1 MYKHNLIFT
10 RDTSLAYLKRL
21 ELVFS
26 CLDIPDK
33 SYHMG
38 RPPYPISAMINALV
52 FKNLRGLINL
62 ADLSRELECYPALS
76 QVCGF
81 KSFPCKER
89 FSHFLKYTHSELF
102 LHIKENLIKELLRL
116 GEIKAEYL
124 SADSCP
130 VKSPVKENNPKV
142 CIKNRFDKT
151 KILKSDKE
159 ARIGVYA
166 VHSGDK
172 RIQFFWGYRNHMVND
187 AVSELPLAEITR
199 PANVNDATMLIS
211 QLEYLKK
218 TFQIA
223 PKALAADSA
232 FDSHAIIEYIAK
244 ELKAKP
250 VIARNP
256 RRGAN
261 PDIKISRKGAPICLA
276 GFEMASRGRCY
287 EKDRNRIR
295 HKFVCPIKRSENFA
309 RKVGWFCPWNHPNFY
324 SNKFGCTTNLRID
337 VDTSIRGSIDY
348 GSQTFRKIYALRT
361 ASERIFSRLS
371 TFSMQ
376 RSSIKGLNATS
387 NMCSLAHI
395 AILAVALAAAR
406 HDPERK
412 IRFIKS
418 FFYV

>member
-1 MYKHNLIFT
+1 M
-10 RDTSLAYLKRL
+10 
-21 ELVFS
+21 V
-26 CLDIPDK
+26 
-33 SYHMG
+33 
-38 RPPYPISAMINALV
+38 NALV
-52 FKNLRGLINL
+52 FKNLRGLLNL
-62 ADLSRELECYPALS
+62 ADLSRELACYPALS

-89 FSHFLKYTHSELF
+89 FSHFLKYAHSELF
-102 LHIKENLIKELLRL
+102 LRIKENLIKELLRS

-124 SADSCP
+124 STDSCP

-159 ARIGVYA
+159 ARIGAYI

-172 RIQFFWGYRNHMVND
+172 RIQFFWGYRNHIVND

-199 PANVNDATMLIS
+199 PANVNDAIILIS

-218 TFQIA
+218 TFKIS
-223 PKALAADSA
+223 PKAIAADSA
-232 FDSHAIIEYIAK
+232 FDSHKIIEYIAK

-261 PDIKISRKGAPICLA
+261 PDIKISRRGAPICLA

-295 HKFVCPIKRSENFA
+295 HKFVCPIKRSRNFA

-324 SNKFGCTTNLRID
+324 SNKFGCTINLRVD
-337 VDTSIRGSIDY
+337 VETSIRGSIDY
-348 GSQTFRKIYALRT
+348 GSQTFRKIYAMRT

-376 RSSIKGLNATS
+376 RSSVKGLNATS

-395 AILAVALAAAR
+395 AILAVALAAAKY
-406 HDPERK
+406 DPERK

-418 FFYV
+418 FFTV